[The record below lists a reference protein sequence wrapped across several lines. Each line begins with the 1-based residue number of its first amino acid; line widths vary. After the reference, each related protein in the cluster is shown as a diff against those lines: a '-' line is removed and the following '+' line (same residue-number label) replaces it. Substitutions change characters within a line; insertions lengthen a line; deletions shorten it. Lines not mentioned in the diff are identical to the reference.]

1 LGPYVDH
8 SFPSREGRN
17 LTSALFRGLCNP
29 VVLLLVPI
37 LYAVD
42 LSIALLIGALVVL
55 ADLSLLVSLKDPGW
69 RGEAAMIV
77 LMVIGVICIVLI
89 ILSPLLRSDPYRQL
103 SQEMYPRGAPSVEKS
118 DLTTGR

>member
-1 LGPYVDH
+1 
-8 SFPSREGRN
+8 
-17 LTSALFRGLCNP
+17 
-29 VVLLLVPI
+29 VVLFSVMLLVPI